1 MPIFIDSQKGTEYI
15 PPYISADTLKSIK
28 GIPYSRKIIKISSY
42 EGFKK
47 VKKTETVDNE
57 GIYIDVPE
65 YKRGRNILRIDYE
78 MSTLDEVLESRYS
91 LKTDDYRSYIH
102 IVNFDLPIGYF
113 SQQSS
118 LLIKIPFDYPETPP
132 GLNPKNGI
140 YLIKGLNY
148 QGNKLNCT
156 NDYHDG
162 CSHVDSET
170 LRQMSE
176 LGWAWWCFAEMKEWN
191 PRTDGL
197 IQIFFILMETLQNP
211 KKVIC

>member
-28 GIPYSRKIIKISSY
+28 GIPHSRKIIKISGY

-78 MSTLDEVLESRYS
+78 MSALDEVLESRYS
-91 LKTDDYRSYIH
+91 LATDDYRSYIH
-102 IVNFDLPIGYF
+102 IVNFDLPLGY
-113 SQQSS
+113 SPTQSS

-140 YLIKGLNY
+140 YLIKGLSY
-148 QGNKLNCT
+148 QGNKLTCT

-162 CSHVDSET
+162 CSHVDLEK
-170 LRQMSE
+170 LREMSG
-176 LGWAWWCFAEMKEWN
+176 LGWAWWCFAEMQEWN

-211 KKVIC
+211 KKVVC